1 MLPTTFPAAAFLAQ
15 TPPLSTGEWSQA
27 LFAILIL
34 IILLVAV
41 STIWKNLRSEPSLDK
56 QIDQKI
62 ATVTSALEKRI
73 DWKLDNLQRQFQES
87 QGIAASFR
95 SSLTKSLEDLQR
107 AMGRIEGKL
116 DSQNQS

>member
-15 TPPLSTGEWSQA
+15 TPPLSTGEWSQG

-34 IILLVAV
+34 ILILVAV
-41 STIWKNLRSEPSLDK
+41 STIWKNLRTEPSMEK
-56 QIDQKI
+56 QIDLKI
-62 ATVTSALEKRI
+62 ATAASSLEKRI
-73 DWKLDNLQRQFQES
+73 DWKLDNLQRQLQES
-87 QGIAASFR
+87 QGTASSFR